1 VQETFDNLPKPERA
15 FLVGIE
21 TSSIEGAEAA
31 SLLRELG
38 GLAASLGLEVA
49 GTMAVKIR
57 EKTASLFVGTGKA
70 EEIKA
75 AALAED
81 ADSIVFDHPITPIQ
95 QRNWETLSG
104 LKVYDRSELIIRIFS
119 SRALT
124 KEASLQVELA
134 RLEYSLPRLTHSY
147 GALSRQRGGRYGTK
161 GSGEQKLELDRRT
174 IERRIHEIKED
185 LKDVRKSRDVQRK
198 RRERVVLPRAAIV
211 GYTNAG
217 KSSLLN
223 ALTRAQVLAEDKLF
237 ATLDPTTRRLHLA
250 NGAAV
255 LLTDTVGFVRNL
267 PHGLVEAF
275 KATLEEASSADILI
289 HVADASDPEVE
300 IHMATTEK
308 VLAEIGAG
316 SLPRVLVLNKADLVP
331 AETIDHW
338 KMIHPEGISLSAKTA
353 QGLDGLLS
361 ALEAALSSSM
371 AEMELE
377 IPNAEY
383 ALVSLLHREASV
395 VEERSEGDSV
405 FLRCRVPDKLLS
417 KVAPYRSGKSHSEA
431 SR

>member
-1 VQETFDNLPKPERA
+1 MSETVDNLPKAERA

-21 TSSIEGAEAA
+21 TSSVSAAEAA

-38 GLAASLGLEVA
+38 GLATSLGLEIA

-57 EKTASLFVGTGKA
+57 EKTSNLLVGTGKA

-75 AALAED
+75 AALAEG
-81 ADSIVFDHPITPIQ
+81 ADSIVFDHPITPVQ
-95 QRNWETLSG
+95 QRNWERLSG
-104 LKVYDRSELIIRIFS
+104 LKVLDRSELIIRIFS

-174 IERRIHEIKED
+174 IERRIHEIKEE
-185 LKDVRKSRDVQRK
+185 LKGVRKSREVQRK
-198 RRERVVLPRAAIV
+198 KRERISLPRAAIV

-237 ATLDPTTRRLHLA
+237 ATLDPTTRRLQLA
-250 NGAAV
+250 NGISV

-316 SLPRVLVLNKADLVP
+316 SLPRILVLNKADLVP
-331 AETIDHW
+331 AETIQGW
-338 KMIHPEGISLSAKTA
+338 KIAHPEGLALSAKTGL
-353 QGLDGLLS
+353 GLDALILGLQEGLS
-361 ALEAALSSSM
+361 ASM
-371 AEMELE
+371 DELELE

-395 VEERSEGDSV
+395 LGERSEGDSV
-405 FLRCRVPDKLLS
+405 FLRCRVPERLVS
-417 KVAPYRSGKSHSEA
+417 KVAPYRVDGANRGKA
-431 SR
+431 